1 MNTMLL
7 QYGDMEDLSDISN
20 SLKFSEK
27 EFYFDILAKNVF
39 EIFAA
44 MP

>member
-20 SLKFSEK
+20 SLKFSKK
-27 EFYFDILAKNVF
+27 EYIKILENSIYKELDLLN
-39 EIFAA
+39 
-44 MP
+44 